1 MVCKICR
8 ALCIRRNEKELTM
21 RHLLIIVT
29 TAALYGGLVSFG
41 MAEDQKVV
49 APANPNQE
57 GRSQKAANADLRV
70 EIHRTMAALTEAR
83 SAEKP
88 DQAKVDHL
96 TQKLQELRGKLRS
109 QNPAASNGASG
120 GRGCPWGGPG
130 MGFGYGRGCG
140 WGGGG
145 RGPGGGMGPG
155 ACRGWGGGAGAGRG
169 FGPGAGQ
176 GLAPG
181 GPAFVDQD
189 NDGVCDHYELRNGT
203 HK

>member
-1 MVCKICR
+1 
-8 ALCIRRNEKELTM
+8 M

-41 MAEDQKVV
+41 MAEEQKVV

-57 GRSQKAANADLRV
+57 GRSQKATNADLRV
-70 EIHRTMAALTEAR
+70 EIRRTMAALIEAR

-88 DQAKVDHL
+88 DPAEVDQL

-109 QNPAASNGASG
+109 QNPAAAGGAT
-120 GRGCPWGGPG
+120 GRWGGPG
-130 MGFGYGRGCG
+130 MGLGYGRGCG

-169 FGPGAGQ
+169 FGPRAGQ

-181 GPAFVDQD
+181 GPAFVDQN
-189 NDGVCDHYELRNGT
+189 NDGICDRYELRNGT

>member
-1 MVCKICR
+1 
-8 ALCIRRNEKELTM
+8 M
-21 RHLLIIVT
+21 RHLLTIVT
-29 TAALYGGLVSFG
+29 MAALYGGLVPLG
-41 MAEDQKVV
+41 MAEDPKSV
-49 APANPNQE
+49 ASTNSNQE
-57 GRSQKAANADLRV
+57 GRSQTPANADLRV
-70 EIHRTMAALTEAR
+70 EIHRTLAALIEAR

-88 DQAKVDHL
+88 DQAKVDQL
-96 TQKLQELRGKLRS
+96 TQKLQQLRGKLRA
-109 QNPAASNGASG
+109 QNPAAAG
-120 GRGCPWGGPG
+120 GTAGGWGCPWGGPG

-145 RGPGGGMGPG
+145 RGPGGGMGFG

-169 FGPGAGQ
+169 LGPGAGQ

-189 NDGVCDHYELRNGT
+189 NDGLCDYYELRNGM